1 MRFIWHS
8 KTPHKIA
15 TFSGIGTMHL
25 CKNHVSISSYS
36 QQGVRP
42 VSVAGRWSCLE
53 KLRISYLWA
62 NFLCWV
68 VWDVPCSLF
77 LSLSLGMLRMVMRLS
92 GNYINLAFE
101 ISNEEWVLRIVI
113 LSIHPCYEEH
123 IYESRVTPSKMCE
136 VLLKV
141 KLYFHSVLPKCL
153 HLALAS
159 YVSSA
164 GYHTCCTSK
173 NPSALQDRSRGLL
186 L

>member
-77 LSLSLGMLRMVMRLS
+77 LSLSLGSVENGDAIIRKLHKVGIWNLKRRMSAEDCDSEHSSLLWREYLW
-92 GNYINLAFE
+92 
-101 ISNEEWVLRIVI
+101 ISSHSLQNVW
-113 LSIHPCYEEH
+113 SFA
-123 IYESRVTPSKMCE
+123 ESRAILWFSLT
-136 VLLKV
+136 KV
-141 KLYFHSVLPKCL
+141 SPFGFGFVC
-153 HLALAS
+153 
-159 YVSSA
+159 
-164 GYHTCCTSK
+164 
-173 NPSALQDRSRGLL
+173 
-186 L
+186 